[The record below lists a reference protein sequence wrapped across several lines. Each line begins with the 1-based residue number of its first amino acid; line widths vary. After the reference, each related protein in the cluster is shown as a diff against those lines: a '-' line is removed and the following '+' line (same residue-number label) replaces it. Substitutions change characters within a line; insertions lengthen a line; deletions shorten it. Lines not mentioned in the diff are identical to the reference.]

1 MAVRC
6 TVQKSRPSSNVKVKG
21 EGHQGQETKTAESSP
36 LTVHTKACAVGRMQQ
51 AATDDTIAWLTM
63 GDGVTAVHADGGY
76 ADGKISAY
84 CLV

>member
-1 MAVRC
+1 
-6 TVQKSRPSSNVKVKG
+6 
-21 EGHQGQETKTAESSP
+21 
-36 LTVHTKACAVGRMQQ
+36 MQQ